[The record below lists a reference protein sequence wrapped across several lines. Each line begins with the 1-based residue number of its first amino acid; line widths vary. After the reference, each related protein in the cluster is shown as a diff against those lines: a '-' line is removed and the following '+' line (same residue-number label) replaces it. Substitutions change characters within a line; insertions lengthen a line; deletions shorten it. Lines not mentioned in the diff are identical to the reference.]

1 MIQDQAPEIAE
12 FLTECREYFGKPAA
26 VRVVI
31 NGKVI
36 LDAGGMR

>member
-31 NGKVI
+31 DGEVI
-36 LDAGGMR
+36 LDTGGTK